1 MNALSKHQ
9 KIQLINDL
17 LAAPQARLDAQTRL
31 DSAAWRYKVKRA
43 ELSLRIYTE
52 PLIVD
57 SKTGEK
63 RVAKNDDERE
73 QALISLG
80 AADPEF
86 VALRESYEDAQRDV
100 TYWSDLLR
108 AVDGV
113 NKLIG
118 K

>member
-9 KIQLINDL
+9 KIQLVNDL
-17 LAAPQARLDAQTRL
+17 LAAPRAKLDAQTEL

-43 ELSLRIYTE
+43 ELSMRVYTE
-52 PLIVD
+52 PLIAD
-57 SKTGEK
+57 PKTGEM

-73 QALISLG
+73 QVLITLG
-80 AADPEF
+80 AADADF
-86 VALRESYEDAQRDV
+86 MTLRYEYEQAQRTV
-100 TYWSDLLR
+100 TYWSDLLK